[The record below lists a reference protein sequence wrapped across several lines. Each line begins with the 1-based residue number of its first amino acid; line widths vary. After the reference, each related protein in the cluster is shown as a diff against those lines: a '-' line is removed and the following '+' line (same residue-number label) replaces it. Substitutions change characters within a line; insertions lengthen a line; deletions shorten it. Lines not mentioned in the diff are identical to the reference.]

1 MNDFCEQVLRSPSH
15 RNKFVIPTR
24 QMYHPRRMLRL
35 LLNWLLSA
43 VLLLVVSHIVPG
55 FQVASFKAA
64 LIAALVVG
72 LVNATLGLIL
82 KVLTFPLTIAT
93 FGVFLLV
100 INALML
106 MFASHFVSGFAIHG
120 FWPAFLGA
128 VLLSLLH
135 MLVKWIMPKKEE
147 E

>member
-1 MNDFCEQVLRSPSH
+1 
-15 RNKFVIPTR
+15 
-24 QMYHPRRMLRL
+24 MLRL

-43 VLLLVVSHIVPG
+43 ILLLVVSRIVPG
-55 FQVASFKAA
+55 FEVASFKAA
-64 LIAALVVG
+64 LIAAVVVG

-82 KVLTFPLTIAT
+82 KILTFPLTIAT

-128 VLLSLLH
+128 LLLSLLH
-135 MLVKWIMPKKEE
+135 MLVKWITPKREHE
-147 E
+147 D

>member
-1 MNDFCEQVLRSPSH
+1 MAGDSALENFSPQD
-15 RNKFVIPTR
+15 KFRRPLAR
-24 QMYHPRRMLRL
+24 MYHANRMLRL
-35 LLNWLLSA
+35 LLNWLFSA
-43 VLLLVVSHIVPG
+43 ILLLVVSRVVPG
-55 FQVASFKAA
+55 FEVASFKAA

-72 LVNATLGLIL
+72 LVNATLGLVL

-147 E
+147 QD

>member
-1 MNDFCEQVLRSPSH
+1 
-15 RNKFVIPTR
+15 
-24 QMYHPRRMLRL
+24 MYHPNRMLRL

-43 VLLLVVSHIVPG
+43 ILLLVVSHVVPG
-55 FQVASFKAA
+55 FEVASFKAA

-82 KVLTFPLTIAT
+82 KLLTFPLTIAT

-120 FWPAFLGA
+120 FLPAFLGA
-128 VLLSLLH
+128 ILLSLLH
-135 MLVKWIMPKKEE
+135 MLVKWITPKHEE
-147 E
+147 D